1 MTKFYI
7 GSSLN
12 NSKIVEEYTGL
23 LEEKGWSQTYNW
35 LKNIHNEIS
44 KKELKSYA
52 KEELEGIKEADVV
65 IIYLPAGRGAHVEL
79 GLALGLSK
87 NIFLCANDK
96 SEFSVFKTVSFYEL
110 PEIKKLVGTPQ
121 ENTLEII
128 RQTKKL

>member
-12 NSKIVEEYTGL
+12 NSKIVEEYTAL
-23 LEEKGWSQTYNW
+23 LEEKSWKQTYNW
-35 LKNIHNEIS
+35 LENIHNEIS
-44 KKELKSYA
+44 KKELKNYA

-65 IIYLPAGRGAHVEL
+65 IIYLPAGRGAHIEL
-79 GLALGLSK
+79 GLALGLDK
-87 NIFLCANDK
+87 NIFLCANNE

-121 ENTLEII
+121 ENALEII
-128 RQTKKL
+128 EQIKKP

>member
-12 NSKIVEEYTGL
+12 NSKIVEEYTAL
-23 LEEKGWSQTYNW
+23 LEEKDWKQTYNW
-35 LKNIHNEIS
+35 LENIHNEIS
-44 KKELKSYA
+44 KKELKNYA

-65 IIYLPAGRGAHVEL
+65 IIYLPAGRGAHIEL
-79 GLALGLSK
+79 GLALGLDK
-87 NIFLCANDK
+87 NIFLCANNK

-121 ENTLEII
+121 ENALKII
-128 RQTKKL
+128 EQIKKP